1 MNAWR
6 MTWKDLRVL
15 WRDRRSFVI
24 LIALPLVF
32 ITIIGLSTGQLLGW
46 RNTNSELRIAVVN
59 RDGGPLSQ
67 AILNRLKGHAGVRII
82 EADDFRHCQTL
93 LDTGRC
99 SGMVEFGTGFQSR
112 VDQLRAVDAL
122 QLDEGRLTGDLSGFD
137 VHVSTEPSLT
147 NVAAVIEL
155 IVQGEVLRGV
165 IPHVLHKNAMI
176 RRYISTHRGADLPA
190 ADPGLEIGPADVSRS
205 THSPYKPTNVVY
217 QTVVPSYTV
226 LFTFFLVTI
235 MAGSFLAERSSGTLN
250 RLRTLPI
257 SNTALLVGKM
267 LPYLL
272 ISIAQ
277 GALLF
282 LTGRLLFGMS
292 WGRHPEWLPVVI
304 CCTSVSATCLGA
316 LIATIVRTTSQIT
329 TIATLVII
337 VMAGIS
343 GCFMPRAWLPL
354 PMQQVSLVT
363 PHAWALMA
371 YDQLLNSR
379 RPDLAQV
386 ARSCTALVG
395 ISGSYLALGWWW
407 FRRGS
412 IVDGR

>member
-6 MTWKDLRVL
+6 ITWKDLRVL

-46 RNTNSELRIAVVN
+46 RNSNSELRIAVVN
-59 RDGGPLSQ
+59 RDGGELSQ
-67 AILNRLKGHAGVRII
+67 SIVARLREQDGVRII
-82 EADDFRHCQTL
+82 VAASPRDSQSL

-99 SGMVEFGTGFQSR
+99 SGIVVFGPGFQSK
-112 VDQLRAVDAL
+112 VDEVRAVDAL
-122 QLDEGRLTGDLSGFD
+122 QFNQGRLDRDLSSFD
-137 VHVSTEPSLT
+137 IQVAAEPSLT
-147 NVAAVIEL
+147 NVEAIIEL

-165 IPHVLHKNAMI
+165 IPHVLQKNAMI
-176 RRYISTHRGADLPA
+176 RRYISTHHRDAEPELDAVGRSPV
-190 ADPGLEIGPADVSRS
+190 ADPTPSQNASR
-205 THSPYKPTNVVY
+205 NFGRIVY

-226 LFTFFLVTI
+226 LFTYFLVTI
-235 MAGSFLAERSSGTLN
+235 MAGSFLAERSSGTLD
-250 RLRTLPI
+250 RLRTLPV
-257 SNTALLVGKM
+257 SNAALLAGKT

-282 LTGRLLFGMS
+282 LTGRLLFSMS
-292 WGRHPEWLPVVI
+292 WGRHPEWLAAVI
-304 CCTSVSATCLGA
+304 FCTSLSATCLGV

-343 GCFMPRAWLPL
+343 GCFMPRAWLPP
-354 PMQQVSLVT
+354 PMQEVSLAT
-363 PHAWALMA
+363 PHAWALIA

-379 RPDLAQV
+379 QPDLARVVQCCV
-386 ARSCTALVG
+386 ALIG
-395 ISGSYLALGWWW
+395 ISSAYVALGWFC
-407 FRRGS
+407 FRRQK
-412 IVDGR
+412 